1 MLPIPLLAIL
11 PLPAQLVVILV
22 VLPVLE
28 LESSN
33 AQLALPITI
42 LTPTLVLL
50 VEMQSTQMLAQ
61 LRPVIVLVVLTPT
74 VRPVLVM
81 SAVPVFPDTTCQQQ
95 VIVLFV
101 QIPTVILV
109 LPVSML
115 NAQFAILI
123 TLLSMVIASSL
134 PLIQLILKLEE
145 LLPA

>member
-1 MLPIPLLAIL
+1 MVPIPLLAIL

-61 LRPVIVLVVLTPT
+61 LHPVIVMLVLTPT

-134 PLIQLILKLEE
+134 PLTQLILKLEE